1 MSSYYVSLESVLR
14 AWAMAMSYDLCVPK
28 IADTYWRLHTCLQ
41 NEWSRAQMWG
51 LWDPG
56 ETQVGGCQNSLAW
69 HAIGLDQSGCGKK
82 EEIICHFYFLKV
94 SYIWLPDQIWI
105 WFWFDSWTYEGKP
118 VRPQSQTANSLV
130 NHRQCCCSR
139 GRYRSD

>member
-14 AWAMAMSYDLCVPK
+14 AWAMAMSYDLCVPM
-28 IADTYWRLHTCLQ
+28 IADTHWRLHTCLQ

-105 WFWFDSWTYEGKP
+105 LVLIWFLNIRRKTCSSTKP
-118 VRPQSQTANSLV
+118 DCQFP